1 MHRRTILGAAAAL
14 PLAAPALAQAAFPDR
29 PLRLLVP
36 FAPGGPSDILCRL
49 IAPRMSATLG
59 QPVVVENR
67 PGAGGVTGVDVA
79 AKAPADGHTLIL
91 GSAGGLAIAPH
102 LGRGT
107 PYDPL
112 KDLAPLTLGMLVPE
126 PLVVPAATGFGTL
139 ADLVAAAK
147 AQPGRLNYGSSGP
160 GGMPHLAAELLRASA
175 GIEATHVPYRGG
187 APLAMALVQN
197 EVQFGFADLPVLLP
211 HIRTGVLRALA
222 VGAERRVPWLPDVP
236 TTTELGHPT
245 VRADNWHG
253 FVAPARVPETALVAL
268 HRALSAALKEPETA
282 RALDAQGAIPGGGSR
297 ESFGAF
303 LRAENEKWSGVIR
316 RANIRVD

>member
-1 MHRRTILGAAAAL
+1 MHRRTILVAAAAL
-14 PLAAPALAQAAFPDR
+14 PLAAPALAQAVFPDR
-29 PLRLLVP
+29 PVRLLVP

-49 IAPRMSATLG
+49 IAPKMSVTLG

-112 KDLAPLTLGMLVPE
+112 KDLVPLTLGMLVPE
-126 PLVVPAATGFGTL
+126 PLVVPAATGFATL

-160 GGMPHLAAELLRASA
+160 GGMPHLAAELLRAST

-187 APLAMALVQN
+187 APLALALVQN

-211 HIRTGVLRALA
+211 HIRSGVLRALA
-222 VGAERRVPWLPDVP
+222 VGAERRVPWLPEVP
-236 TTTELGHPT
+236 TTTELGHPS

-253 FVAPARVPETALVAL
+253 FVAPARVPEAALVAL
-268 HRALSAALKEPETA
+268 HRALSAALRDPETA
-282 RALDAQGAIPGGGSR
+282 RALDAQGAIPGGDSR